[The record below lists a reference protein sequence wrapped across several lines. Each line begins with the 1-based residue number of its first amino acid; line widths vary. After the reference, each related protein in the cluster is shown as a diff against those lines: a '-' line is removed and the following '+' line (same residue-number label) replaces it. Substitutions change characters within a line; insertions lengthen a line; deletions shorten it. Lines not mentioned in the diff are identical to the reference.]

1 MVYRLRKHGS
11 AAQMRFCRDVNAR
24 SGNYDFTVLCRNC
37 DKESPDAKL
46 CTLTG
51 SVPEWLSGSIIYN
64 GPGLNKFGDDEY
76 KHAFDAAA
84 LLQKFNI
91 SKGDV
96 TYANRYLRS
105 KTFEQNSAAGKITKA
120 EFGTPAPADKGM
132 FSRLFDAMDTEK
144 MFSDNTLV
152 CVTEVNGKHYAM
164 SETPFMTEIDTNT
177 LETQEKVNINK
188 LLGLMTQSP
197 HPITDK
203 KDGSTYTVGMAV
215 GMMGPKYNILKF
227 QAGENLKKAKVVA
240 SISSRWRMSPAYIH
254 SLGMTENYVIVLEQP
269 MACSVAEM
277 TSNIVKNAAFIEGLQ
292 WHASEPVLFH
302 VIDRRTWK
310 RVNTRYIADPFF
322 FIHIAN
328 SYEDGDHIVMDI
340 PTYKDSSMLQS
351 MFIKTIRDQK
361 IKNDPEFG
369 NSFKSYMHRV
379 VIPLNTSGGG
389 DNLISLEGSKCTAT
403 LKGTDVVLSPV
414 QLSDVPMENPTVN
427 PKIKTLKH
435 RYIWAMGPDPQ
446 GGDLG
451 FVAKVDTSSG
461 ETTKFSEAGLYPS
474 EPVFIPKPNS
484 TDEDDGVIAV
494 LCIKSGDEK
503 CVLLLILDAASM
515 QEVARGTCSTPGSI
529 PIPLHGHFIPIS

>member
-1 MVYRLRKHGS
+1 MS
-11 AAQMRFCRDVNAR
+11 TM
-24 SGNYDFTVLCRNC
+24 YDFTVMCRNC

-51 SVPEWLSGSIIYN
+51 AVPSWLTGSIVYN
-64 GPGLNKFGDDEY
+64 GPGLNKFGSDEY

-105 KTFEQNSAAGKITKA
+105 KTYEQNSAAGKITKA
-120 EFGTPAPADKGM
+120 EFGTPAPSNKGM
-132 FSRLFDAMDTEK
+132 FTRLFDAMDTEK

-164 SETPFMTEIDTNT
+164 SETPFMTEVNIDT
-177 LETQEKVNINK
+177 LETGEKVNINK

-197 HPITDK
+197 HPIIDK
-203 KDGSTYTVGMAV
+203 KTGSTYTVGMAV
-215 GMMGPKYNILKF
+215 GMMGPKYNILEF
-227 QAGENLKKAKVVA
+227 PAGKSLKSAKVVT
-240 SISSRWRMSPAYIH
+240 SVSSRWRMSPAYIH
-254 SLGMTENYVIVLEQP
+254 SLGMTENYLIVLEQP

-292 WHASEPVLFH
+292 WHATEPVLFH

-328 SYEDGDHIVMDI
+328 SYEDGEHIVMDI

-351 MFIKTIRDQK
+351 MFIKTLRDQK
-361 IKNDPEFG
+361 SKQDPEFG
-369 NSFKSYMHRV
+369 AGFKSHMHRV
-379 VIPLNTSGGG
+379 VIPLKTSGGEE
-389 DNLISLEGSKCTAT
+389 NLITLEGTKCTAT
-403 LKGTDVVLSPV
+403 LKGSDVVLSPV
-414 QLSDVPMENPTVN
+414 RLCEMPMENPSVN
-427 PKIKTLKH
+427 PKCVTTKH

-446 GGDLG
+446 GGDIG
-451 FVAKVDTSSG
+451 FVVKVDTTSG
-461 ETTKFSEAGLYPS
+461 ECTKFSEAGLYPS
-474 EPVFIPKPNS
+474 EPVFIPKPDS
-484 TDEDDGVIAV
+484 TAEDDGVIVA

-503 CVLLLILDAASM
+503 CAVLIVLDAASM
-515 QEVARGTCSTPGSI
+515 QEIARATCSTPGSI
-529 PIPLHGHFIPIS
+529 PMPLHGHFVAA